1 MKTKNITFSE
11 QEARAMYPNASKELR
26 EKLEATFG
34 VENLTTDICDI
45 VKTYEDAC
53 RINGETPVDDEQMKA
68 AGFPADEIALRKL
81 KTITKALNQGQ
92 ILSWEDGDQK
102 KWIPWFSVSPSG
114 FSVDGTRCNYSCPA
128 AGIASRLCFVSSELA
143 SYAGKQFIDLYKT
156 SIL

>member
-1 MKTKNITFSE
+1 MKTKNVPFSE
-11 QEARAMYPNASKELR
+11 QEARVMYPNASKELR

-34 VENLTTDICDI
+34 VQNLTTDICAI

-68 AGFPADEIALRKL
+68 SGFTDDEIALRKL
-81 KTITKALNQGQ
+81 KSITKALNQGQ
-92 ILSWEDGDQK
+92 TLSWEDGDQK
-102 KWIPWFSVSPSG
+102 KWFPWFSVSPSG
-114 FSVDGTRCNYSCPA
+114 FSCDDTLFDFSHPL